1 MNAII
6 SFLGGIGSAISGA
19 FGFLLDLV
27 LDLVYVVRLL
37 GRLLRVIPMFLSWLP
52 PPILAIV
59 TAAISVAVILK
70 IIGR

>member
-6 SFLGGIGSAISGA
+6 SFLGGIGSAITSA

-37 GRLLRVIPMFLSWLP
+37 GRLLRAIPMFLSWLP
-52 PPILAIV
+52 PPILVIV
-59 TAAISVAVILK
+59 TAAISVAVIFK